1 MGLRIID
8 PAVLNDSDDGSD
20 ALFVFA
26 VNIGS
31 AVRLIAAT
39 DYFAALTVV
48 FEKYSM
54 TPAGIS
60 IVGQLEYLAHTDSAA
75 EDSGVTLN

>member
-48 FEKYSM
+48 FERYSV

-60 IVGQLEYLAHTDSAA
+60 IVGQLEYLAHTDSTA
-75 EDSGVTLN
+75 EDSAVTLN

>member
-8 PAVLNDSDDGSD
+8 PATLNADDSD

-26 VNIGS
+26 VNINGS
-31 AVRLIAAT
+31 VRLIVAA
-39 DYFAALTVV
+39 DYFAALTIV
-48 FEKYSM
+48 FEKYSVV
-54 TPAGIS
+54 PAGIS
-60 IVGQLEYLAHTDSAA
+60 LVGQLEYLAHTDSAA

>member
-48 FEKYSM
+48 FERYSV

-60 IVGQLEYLAHTDSAA
+60 IVGQLEYLAHTDGEPDGSY
-75 EDSGVTLN
+75 GTLN

>member
-48 FEKYSM
+48 FERYSV

-60 IVGQLEYLAHTDSAA
+60 IVGQLEYLAHTDSEA
-75 EDSGVTLN
+75 EDSAVTLN